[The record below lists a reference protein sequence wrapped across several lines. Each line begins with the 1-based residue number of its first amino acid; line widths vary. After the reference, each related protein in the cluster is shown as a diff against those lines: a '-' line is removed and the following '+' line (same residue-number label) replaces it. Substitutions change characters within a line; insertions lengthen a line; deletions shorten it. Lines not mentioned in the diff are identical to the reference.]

1 MTHEELP
8 QQSRPII
15 LEHDGYRALVNGEVA
30 LRIPVVRFAESI
42 VEAIGAEDLIPF
54 SSGVTL
60 RTCCTSCKD
69 SRQKVPIPRLRRPPG
84 SL

>member
-42 VEAIGAEDLIPF
+42 AEAIGAEDLI
-54 SSGVTL
+54 SHLVEVAHHL
-60 RTCCTSCKD
+60 
-69 SRQKVPIPRLRRPPG
+69 QRLFRG
-84 SL
+84 IDDG